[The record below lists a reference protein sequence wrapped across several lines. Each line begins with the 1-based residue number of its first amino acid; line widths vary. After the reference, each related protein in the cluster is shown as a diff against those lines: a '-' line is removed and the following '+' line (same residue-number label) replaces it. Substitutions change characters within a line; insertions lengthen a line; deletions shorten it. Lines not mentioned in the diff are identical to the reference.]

1 MKRVAVSY
9 SIKTSTA
16 DVVEALK
23 RCPWSEEV
31 DCIVECNKSEGLKSW
46 ADQMG
51 LGFMNFINMWNS
63 LEGVIENLDE
73 RKKKE
78 LSENTDYF
86 LAIGDDS
93 NHNNKIVIDA
103 ANRKKK
109 PLAIFRSNRLSF
121 QNC

>member
-31 DCIVECNKSEGLKSW
+31 DCIVECNKSEGLRGW

-51 LGFMNFINMWNS
+51 LGFMNFMNMWNS

-86 LAIGDDS
+86 LAIGDS
-93 NHNNKIVIDA
+93 GNHNNKMVIDA

-109 PLAIFRSNRLSF
+109 PLAIFRSNQLSF